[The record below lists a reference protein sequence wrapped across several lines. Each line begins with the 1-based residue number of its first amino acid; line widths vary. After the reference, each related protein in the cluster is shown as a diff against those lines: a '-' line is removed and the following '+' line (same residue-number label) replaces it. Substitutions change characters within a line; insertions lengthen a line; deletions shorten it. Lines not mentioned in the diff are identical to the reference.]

1 MKKILLAA
9 ALLIAGVTASQADN
23 RERPITIDK
32 LPAAAQE
39 FLKSHFS
46 GLTLAYAVEDPKL
59 IGSEY
64 DVTYTDR
71 TEVEFDSKGEWSAVE
86 RRYEAVPASIVPAQI
101 TDYVS
106 KHFVGQTVR
115 KIERGRYTWEVEL
128 SNGLEVKFNR
138 DFQVLEI
145 DD

>member
-71 TEVEFDSKGEWSAVE
+71 TEVRHRSSRLRSPTTSRRISRDRPSVRSNADATPGRWSC
-86 RRYEAVPASIVPAQI
+86 R
-101 TDYVS
+101 
-106 KHFVGQTVR
+106 TVWR
-115 KIERGRYTWEVEL
+115 
-128 SNGLEVKFNR
+128 
-138 DFQVLEI
+138 
-145 DD
+145 